1 MNKISGSPFIFK
13 FLFPAIW
20 LGIIFSILITSSKS
34 NFLENVGLA
43 IFIFVFGFFFFKY
56 SSWDLADSVYDQK
69 ESLLFKKGKKEQVVK
84 IKDITGID
92 NVIFGYPER
101 IIVNSRIEGSIGKK
115 LVFSPPLRIKFFNQS
130 PVIKELINRV
140 ENAKQT

>member
-1 MNKISGSPFIFK
+1 MNKISGSSFIFK

-20 LGIIFSILITSSKS
+20 LGIVLSILISSSKT
-34 NFLENVGLA
+34 NLLENIGVA

-56 SSWDLADSVYDQK
+56 SSWDLADSVYDK
-69 ESLLFKKGKKEQVVK
+69 GNSLLFKKGKHEQIVK
-84 IKDITGID
+84 IKDIIRID

-101 IIVNSRIEGSIGKK
+101 IIVNSSIDGPIGKK

-130 PVIKELINRV
+130 PVIKELINRI
-140 ENAKQT
+140 ESAKQT